1 MKIKTVEAIPL
12 AAEID
17 TPIQMPNQQ
26 IRAFY
31 TTLVRIVTDDG
42 ICGVGECIVRMS
54 PRTTQSIV
62 EELLAPLLIGEDPL
76 DTEGLWQKMFRTM
89 RGRGHSR
96 GFFMEGISGVDMAL
110 WDILGRYYRLPIGK
124 LLGGAGRTEV
134 PVYASSVMLDT
145 TEAMV
150 DKAVRLVED
159 GFRAI
164 KIKVGL
170 GPEKDKE
177 NVQRIR
183 QAVGW
188 DIRLMVDANSAYY
201 GADAVT
207 AGRAF
212 EELQVLWM
220 EEPVPPDDLAGYR
233 RLRDKL
239 DIGLA
244 AGESEFTA
252 YGIRELL
259 TDDCLDIVQPD
270 VSRAGGYTECR
281 RIAHLADIFGKK
293 YAPHTGFSSSVCLF
307 GSLQLASW
315 ATNFDCYEYMI
326 LENPLQHIL
335 DREVPGVKNGMTAVP
350 QEPGLGAELDWK
362 AVERYRIR

>member
-1 MKIKTVEAIPL
+1 MKIKTIEAIPL
-12 AAEID
+12 AAELD
-17 TPIQMPNQQ
+17 TPVKMPNQVV
-26 IRAFY
+26 RWFY
-31 TTLVRIVTDDG
+31 TTLVRVTTDDG
-42 ICGVGECIVRMS
+42 ITGIGECTVRMS

-62 EELLAPLLIGEDPL
+62 EDLLAPVLIGEDPL
-76 DTEGLWQKMFRTM
+76 DIEGLWQKMFRTM

-96 GFFMEGISGVDMAL
+96 GFFVEALSGVDMAL
-110 WDILGRYYRLPIGK
+110 WDILGRRYQLPVGK
-124 LLGGAGRTEV
+124 LMGGAGRKEI

-150 DKAVRLVED
+150 DKAVCLVEE

-170 GPEKDKE
+170 GPERDKE
-177 NVQRIR
+177 NIQQIR
-183 QAVGW
+183 QAVGK
-188 DIRLMVDANSAYY
+188 DIQLMADANSAYCA
-201 GADAVT
+201 ADAVV

-212 EELQVLWM
+212 EELSVLWL

-239 DIGLA
+239 DIRLA

-259 TDDCLDIVQPD
+259 LEDCIDVVQPD

-293 YAPHTGFSSSVCLF
+293 FAPHTGFSSSVCVF

-326 LENPLQHIL
+326 LDNPLQHIL
-335 DREVPGVKNGMTAVP
+335 DQELPRPKDGMVSVP
-350 QEPGLGAELDWK
+350 QGPGLGAGLDMA
-362 AVERYRIR
+362 AVEKYRV